1 MSYVYMYVYLYIF
14 LSVCIQ
20 YAYFIFII
28 SATKNVGFNLCCTH
42 VVALCFGGREK
53 KWLLTLFTEDK
64 LQEKKKGIRMGERL
78 GLLIKHF
85 HHFTLTL
92 RFLMCL

>member
-1 MSYVYMYVYLYIF
+1 MMSYVYMYVYLYIF

-64 LQEKKKGIRMGERL
+64 LQEKKKELEWVRDWV
-78 GLLIKHF
+78 
-85 HHFTLTL
+85 
-92 RFLMCL
+92 C